1 MDGKKNPTSVMAWTG
16 QLWSGFFFSV
26 VSKRYKKSWSK
37 GTVTDPWERLVSRH
51 LDSSRQNFIRMK
63 VERLCVV
70 IMDTHMCHDG
80 ELTYTAL
87 AAWNPVKTCKLNM
100 TNTIITNKHVFAW
113 KSFGLTFLSQLLQVY
128 KFRLFC
134 FTSFFLFHN
143 FEY

>member
-1 MDGKKNPTSVMAWTG
+1 M
-16 QLWSGFFFSV
+16 

-70 IMDTHMCHDG
+70 IMDIHMCHDG

-87 AAWNPVKTCKLNM
+87 AA
-100 TNTIITNKHVFAW
+100 
-113 KSFGLTFLSQLLQVY
+113 
-128 KFRLFC
+128 
-134 FTSFFLFHN
+134 
-143 FEY
+143 